1 MDENSIILCWTGLL
15 FGIAHSI
22 LPRWMDDNL
31 AIVIMQLAARPD
43 SPVSLQ
49 QLVEIARTTSS
60 NSGQGGTGS
69 NKEDKIRLA
78 KDKKVLFPHL

>member
-1 MDENSIILCWTGLL
+1 MRNSIILCWAWLL
-15 FGIAHSI
+15 FGVTNSF
-22 LPRWMDDNL
+22 LPGQMDENL
-31 AIVIMQLAARPD
+31 AVVIMQLAARPD

-60 NSGQGGTGS
+60 SSGQGGTSS

-78 KDKKVLFPHL
+78 KDKKVLLFPHL